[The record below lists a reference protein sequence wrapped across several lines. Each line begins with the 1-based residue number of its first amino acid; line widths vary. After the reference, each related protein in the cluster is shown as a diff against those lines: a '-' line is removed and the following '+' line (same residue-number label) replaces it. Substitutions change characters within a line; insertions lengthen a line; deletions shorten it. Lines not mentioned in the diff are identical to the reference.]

1 MSNPIVSTFKGVL
14 ASVVLLANI
23 ATVFSLL
30 FPLALIKVVLPFT
43 AVRKVIDSVLN
54 ALAEWWIAVNTAW
67 MKAVNGNP
75 WEVTG
80 LEGFKLRGWY
90 LVNANHQSW
99 VDILVL
105 QRVFNRR
112 IPLLKFFLKR
122 ELLYVP
128 IMGLAWWALDFP
140 FMRRK
145 GGKTAAKDIETARKS
160 CEKFRVIPTSVIS
173 FAEGTRYTRAKHDQ
187 QKSPYKTLLKPKTGG
202 LGMALETIGPKF
214 DALVDVTIDYPDG
227 VPTFWDLLTG
237 RVSRVR
243 VDVRQVQIPAV
254 LSNVDDASVGAYRS
268 QLQAWVNEQW
278 QRKDA
283 LLLQWRQ
290 GRA

>member
-1 MSNPIVSTFKGVL
+1 MPNPIVSTVKGVI
-14 ASVVLLANI
+14 ASAVLLVNI
-23 ATVFSLL
+23 ATVYSLL
-30 FPLALIKVVLPFT
+30 FPLALVKMALPFT
-43 AVRKVIDSVLN
+43 PVRKVIDSVLN
-54 ALAEWWIAVNTAW
+54 ALAEWWITVNTAW
-67 MKAVNGNP
+67 MKGVNATP
-75 WEVTG
+75 WEVSG
-80 LEGFKLRGWY
+80 LEGFKVRGWY

-122 ELLYVP
+122 ELIYVP

-173 FAEGTRYTRAKHDQ
+173 FAEGTRFTPDKHGQ

-202 LGMALETIGPKF
+202 LGMALETIGPQF
-214 DALVDVTIDYPDG
+214 DALVDVTIDYPEG

-237 RVSRVR
+237 RVSQVR
-243 VDVRQVQIPAV
+243 VDVRQVKIPAE
-254 LSNVDDASVGAYRS
+254 LSNVEDASVGAYRT
-268 QLQAWVNEQW
+268 QLQAWINEQW
-278 QRKDA
+278 QRKDQ